1 MITKSFR
8 KNMFPLLCTLL
19 LCGCGNQSA
28 QPDTNTT
35 DTYTSETLS
44 ETNTTDSLSSFTE
57 NTENVIGTESVPGT
71 EIQDVS
77 PQILHFVDVY
87 GEEYETEINPAVP
100 KHPYDLNLFL
110 HEGQKLSYDSDLYTR
125 QSGVDVSH
133 HQGEINWNAVKN
145 AGFEFAFIR
154 LGYRRYTSGKL
165 CLTVIFSR
173 T

>member
-77 PQILHFVDVY
+77 PQISNASA
-87 GEEYETEINPAVP
+87 EEEEEEE
-100 KHPYDLNLFL
+100 D
-110 HEGQKLSYDSDLYTR
+110 
-125 QSGVDVSH
+125 GV
-133 HQGEINWNAVKN
+133 
-145 AGFEFAFIR
+145 
-154 LGYRRYTSGKL
+154 
-165 CLTVIFSR
+165 
-173 T
+173 